1 MSRFELNNFRTP
13 KHVSLLLLQRRNEK
27 YLLPHLLA
35 THFPRDKLFI
45 SWKLPGN
52 SSFKRYKKNL
62 PSQPSSLS
70 KNSKKRENY
79 FCTSLVYIH
88 THASFHRK
96 ERMFETRPN
105 WHVYRVINRAHPSPA
120 SPCASIQANAK
131 NGRWFDPVG
140 SPMTPA
146 ALSAQPSPGAGNCD
160 LTFAR
165 RQCQPTTLALPE
177 WDAALAADRCNRAT
191 PDRENW
197 IRTGSHVFSRFRC
210 TRNPRGSR
218 GS

>member
-79 FCTSLVYIH
+79 FCTSLVYTH
-88 THASFHRK
+88 TRFIPSKRTHVRNETELARLPCNKPRASLPRLALCIDPGECQ
-96 ERMFETRPN
+96 ERAMVRSR
-105 WHVYRVINRAHPSPA
+105 RVAHDPGCTFRATLARCGKLRSHLRSPA
-120 SPCASIQANAK
+120 MPANDLGLARMGRSLGCRSMQPCN
-131 NGRWFDPVG
+131 
-140 SPMTPA
+140 
-146 ALSAQPSPGAGNCD
+146 
-160 LTFAR
+160 
-165 RQCQPTTLALPE
+165 
-177 WDAALAADRCNRAT
+177 
-191 PDRENW
+191 
-197 IRTGSHVFSRFRC
+197 SR
-210 TRNPRGSR
+210 
-218 GS
+218 